1 MPKQRAVDP
10 TREEAATAL
19 VSFRVSRRPTAR
31 PTHQGTDTVKRTM
44 RWMYLNEHTKKDDEG
59 KPVTYTTYDPTPSS
73 DSSKR
78 IRVAYYEPK
87 GQR

>member
-1 MPKQRAVDP
+1 
-10 TREEAATAL
+10 
-19 VSFRVSRRPTAR
+19 
-31 PTHQGTDTVKRTM
+31 
-44 RWMYLNEHTKKDDEG
+44 MYLNEHTKKDDEG